1 MPNLQNLFKAIP
13 STDKCLDALAR
24 AAGNGCSPDAVRLLA
39 ESPRPLIREAVSA
52 YWDRRRDDVR
62 GGKITEPG
70 ELSLDTRFDDMLSFV
85 KRMAAPRMQPVINGT
100 GVIIHT
106 NTAVPSWPALPA
118 TPSPWPR
125 RAIPAWNSTGKPA
138 DGEAVTAS

>member
-70 ELSLDTRFDDMLSFV
+70 ELILDTRFDDMLSFV

-100 GVIIHT
+100 GVILSLIHISEPT
-106 NTAVPSWPALPA
+106 RPY
-118 TPSPWPR
+118 
-125 RAIPAWNSTGKPA
+125 
-138 DGEAVTAS
+138 